1 MTRPD
6 NSAAL
11 AQVLK
16 EHPPTPDD
24 VARARMEKRLIEATL
39 IEATLRPSE
48 TGSARASSGA
58 RIWVG
63 GGVLAAA
70 AAVMFGWFALWPDG
84 AVPGAQAEFQT
95 YDDTTR
101 QRGTLEVG
109 STLRTDERTEGDIRV
124 ADSRIHIGPGS
135 LLYLGELSSDRLSLD
150 LTRGEIRVEFHPRVR
165 GRERMTIRTPHASV
179 EVVGTVF
186 VVRASESF
194 TEVSVTEGQVR
205 VVPEGGEARLVGAHD
220 AVRVPEDRTA
230 VAPSTQATAAAPA
243 DGDEAGPLAPPTE
256 RERNLVTPAQRL
268 SRARE
273 MVRQGE
279 TDRAEVILRGVTAD
293 RTATARI
300 RAEAYTLL
308 GDVLGRERRFDDARA
323 AYEGAV
329 RQHAGSLS
337 QLAIYALGRM
347 QEREM
352 NEPAAA
358 RASYRR
364 YVEEAPGGPLVG
376 QARQALCRLGD
387 TSACAGSQ

>member
-6 NSAAL
+6 HSVAL
-11 AQVLK
+11 AKMLN
-16 EHPPTPDD
+16 EHPPTLDD

-39 IEATLRPSE
+39 IEATSRPSE
-48 TGSARASSGA
+48 TRPARAPSGA

-70 AAVMFGWFALWPDG
+70 AAVTLGWFALRPDDVG
-84 AVPGAQAEFQT
+84 PGAQAEFQT

-109 STLRTDERTEGDIRV
+109 STLRTDARTEGDIRV

-135 LLYLGELSSDRLSLD
+135 LLYLGELGFDRLSFD

-165 GRERMTIRTPHASV
+165 GRDRMTIRTPHASV

-186 VVRASESF
+186 VVRVSEAV
-194 TEVSVTEGQVR
+194 TEVSVTEGKVR
-205 VVPEGGEARLVGAHD
+205 VVPEHGEARLVGAHD
-220 AVRVPEDRTA
+220 AVRVPDDR
-230 VAPSTQATAAAPA
+230 TAAAPSTEAAAGANA
-243 DGDEAGPLAPPTE
+243 DDEGAGAPAARTE

-268 SRARE
+268 ARARD
-273 MVRQGE
+273 MHRQGE
-279 TDRAEVILRGVTAD
+279 TERAEAILQGVTTD
-293 RTATARI
+293 RESTPRI

-308 GDVLGRERRFDDARA
+308 GDVLGRARRFDDARA

-329 RQHAGSLS
+329 RQRAGSVS

-358 RASYRR
+358 RASYQR

-387 TSACAGSQ
+387 ASACAGEP